1 MTVIFKGAAKP
12 LADTDLPRLGALI
25 GVGEDEIHAIIDV
38 ESAGSGFDGYG
49 RVKALFEPHKFYAA
63 LSGSERDAAV
73 SQGLAYPKW
82 GEKPYPADSY
92 ARILAAIAINEAAA
106 LCSTSW
112 GMGQIMGFN
121 HSLCGFVSVQDMV
134 SAFAESEAAQ
144 LEAMIKFLSSTG
156 ADKALADHNWVL
168 MAKIYNGAGFARNNY
183 ALKLAAAFTKW
194 RAIKDTPYPKPRQ
207 PEAGSISIS
216 KGDIMFAGAKTYMGA
231 SSLITLLLSMIGSGA
246 IPILP
251 AIGAILATLTLAA
264 LRHGISTTAVQIV
277 DQIISA
283 FEGNQN
289 VLIASISKMTDDSI
303 KKALADYAAAQVI
316 AAPAPAAAKAIV
328 Q

>member
-1 MTVIFKGAAKP
+1 MTVIFNGAAKP

-156 ADKALADHNWVL
+156 ADKALADHNWL
-168 MAKIYNGAGFARNNY
+168 LLAKIYNGAGFARNNY

-194 RAIKDTPYPKPRQ
+194 RAIKDTPYPKPR
-207 PEAGSISIS
+207 PVGNRLIGDLNMNGS
-216 KGDIMFAGAKTYMGA
+216 KTYALAG
-231 SSLITLLLSMIGSGA
+231 
-246 IPILP
+246 ILGGG
-251 AIGAILATLTLAA
+251 IISAILTNALPLLPGLGGLLVPLILAA
-264 LRHGISTTAVQIV
+264 LRHGLSTSVAS
-277 DQIISA
+277 IIDTLVGALDS
-283 FEGNQN
+283 NQN
-289 VLIASISKMTDDSI
+289 AVVAAVATTVDKAI
-303 KKALADYAAAQVI
+303 KEALAEQAVA
-316 AAPAPAAAKAIV
+316 AAPAALPKAA
-328 Q
+328 